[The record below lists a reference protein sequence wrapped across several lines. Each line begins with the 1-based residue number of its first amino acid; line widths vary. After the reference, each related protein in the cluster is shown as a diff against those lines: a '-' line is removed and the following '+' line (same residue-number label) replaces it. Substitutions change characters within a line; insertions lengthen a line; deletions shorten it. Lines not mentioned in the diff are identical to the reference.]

1 MTDFATHEQKFPV
14 VGTTAFV
21 WGLARKRQTAMEVLH
36 RAFIFEKE
44 LKVLLLKAE
53 QEHQGA
59 LYGLWT
65 TDGEPVIHIK
75 QLFKDWQ
82 T

>member
-1 MTDFATHEQKFPV
+1 MSKSFPS
-14 VGTTAFV
+14 
-21 WGLARKRQTAMEVLH
+21 LAQRRLFEDSLVKRQTAMEVLH

-75 QLFKDWQ
+75 QLFKD
-82 T
+82 

>member
-1 MTDFATHEQKFPV
+1 
-14 VGTTAFV
+14 
-21 WGLARKRQTAMEVLH
+21 MEVLH

-44 LKVLLLKAE
+44 LKVLLLQAE

-75 QLFKDWQ
+75 QLFKD
-82 T
+82 